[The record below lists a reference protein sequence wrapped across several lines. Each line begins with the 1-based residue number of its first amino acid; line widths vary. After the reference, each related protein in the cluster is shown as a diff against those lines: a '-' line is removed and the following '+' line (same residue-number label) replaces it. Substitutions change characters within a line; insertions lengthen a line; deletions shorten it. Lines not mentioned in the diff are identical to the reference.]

1 MKQRF
6 PASDEYVVWAQ
17 SLSGMLTKIKTTYG
31 SVSEMV
37 EHPDWDESKTQ
48 FFLLLGNLG
57 FKLAHYQPGICKRA
71 STVPSSSTGAA
82 AVFASRL
89 VRS

>member
-1 MKQRF
+1 MPLKQRF

-37 EHPDWDESKTQ
+37 EHPEWDEGQTEY
-48 FFLLLGNLG
+48 FLQLIKSLHRH
-57 FKLAHYQPGICKRA
+57 LAATDKEL
-71 STVPSSSTGAA
+71 TGH
-82 AVFASRL
+82 VKGKGG
-89 VRS
+89 

>member
-31 SVSEMV
+31 SASRMV
-37 EHPDWDESKTQ
+37 EHKDWDEAKTQ
-48 FFLLLGNLG
+48 YFLHLIKGL
-57 FKLAHYQPGICKRA
+57 
-71 STVPSSSTGAA
+71 
-82 AVFASRL
+82 SRHL
-89 VRS
+89 KSIDKELTDHVAGKAG